1 MPSSDRTIPSDK
13 STMDANIQSCIK
25 NGGKFS
31 NQNQGRV
38 WSSPFIATDEQQI
51 LGDILALWLT
61 RSVRKLSWAFAETR
75 AKQLANRRLVFR
87 NIFNLQ
93 QVYIKKRRVG
103 VQRTWVRIP
112 ARRFFRWEGYKTFL
126 SWVQEFNPAEQRCKL
141 PSFTSTAC

>member
-51 LGDILALWLT
+51 LGDILAL
-61 RSVRKLSWAFAETR
+61 
-75 AKQLANRRLVFR
+75 
-87 NIFNLQ
+87 
-93 QVYIKKRRVG
+93 
-103 VQRTWVRIP
+103 
-112 ARRFFRWEGYKTFL
+112 
-126 SWVQEFNPAEQRCKL
+126 
-141 PSFTSTAC
+141 